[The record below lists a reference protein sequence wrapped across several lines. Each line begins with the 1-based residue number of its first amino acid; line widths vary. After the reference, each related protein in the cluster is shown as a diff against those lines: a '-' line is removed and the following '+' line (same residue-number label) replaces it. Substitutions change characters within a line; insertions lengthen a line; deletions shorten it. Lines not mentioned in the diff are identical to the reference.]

1 MIPFV
6 DLARQHSSLGLE
18 FERTL
23 LTAARRGDFILGHDV
38 ARFEREFAD
47 YCEAAHCIGVN
58 SGTAALQL
66 GLEALGIGPGDAVI
80 APANTF
86 IASILPVLKLG
97 ATVVLVDC
105 DEAGRIDPLQVR
117 DAWTPATKAVIAVHL
132 YGHPADLDPLQDFC
146 REAAVDL
153 VEDACQAHGARYR
166 GRRVG
171 SFGRFAAFSFYPSKN
186 LGALG
191 DGGALVTSDDELA
204 EEARLLGS
212 LGERPKGTHL
222 RLGWNER
229 LDTMQASIL
238 RLKLRHLDAWNERRR
253 AVAAGYVDALQSA
266 ALELPRAEE
275 WAEHVWHLFVVRSRR
290 RDELREALSRTGVE
304 TGIHYPLPLHLQP
317 ALQGLGYPSGTF
329 PVAERRAREQ
339 LSLPM
344 FAELAPAEVESVAA
358 ELLAFEASAAA

>member
-6 DLARQHSSLGLE
+6 DLGRQHSALGLE
-18 FERTL
+18 FDRAL
-23 LTAARRGDFILGHDV
+23 VAAARRGDFILGDDV
-38 ARFEREFAD
+38 ARFEGEFAD
-47 YCEAAHCIGVN
+47 YCEAGHCIGVN
-58 SGTAALQL
+58 SGTAALHL

-105 DEAGRIDPLQVR
+105 DEDGRIDPVR
-117 DAWTPATKAVIAVHL
+117 VREAWTPATKAVIAVHL
-132 YGHPADLDPLQDFC
+132 YGHPVDLDPLQDFC
-146 REAAVDL
+146 REAGVDL
-153 VEDACQAHGARYR
+153 LEDACQAHGARYK

-191 DGGALVTSDDELA
+191 DGGALVTNDDELA

-229 LDTMQASIL
+229 LDTLQASIL

-253 AVAAGYVDALQSA
+253 AVAAGYADALQPA
-266 ALELPRAEE
+266 AVDLPRAEE

-290 RDELREALSRTGVE
+290 RDELRDSLTRAGIG

-317 ALQGLGYPSGTF
+317 ALRALGYPPGAF

-344 FAELAPAEVESVAA
+344 FGELEPAEVERVAA
-358 ELLAFEASAAA
+358 ELLAFEAAAAA